1 VSNRR
6 RNLFILAF
14 VVLLMIG
21 SGIVVATKKTTLG
34 LDLKG
39 GTELIF
45 QARPTPQNPSIDGAD
60 IDRAIEII
68 RERTDAFGVSEPE
81 ISRIGSDSIRVGLP
95 EVDNAA
101 RASEE
106 VGQTAQLQLYDWEP
120 NVILNPAKTNVP
132 RSESSFSRLYDA
144 VQLASQQ
151 EPNCFEEKCTTSGPQ
166 YYLFNSQTHAW
177 IAGPTDTEQDLFA
190 QLRGQMQPPNSE
202 IIAVPQGTVVV
213 QKEGVDGA
221 PAPDNPNDP
230 GAQWFVVRDR
240 PSLSGTDITDPKAS
254 FDQFDQPN
262 VTFNFTDQGR
272 EAFAETTREIAQR
285 GLQNAPAGV
294 AGNSQAADAYS
305 GHFAIVL
312 DGQIKSR
319 PIVNFVEN
327 PDGISGDTGAEIN
340 GLQLQ
345 ESQDLAEIL
354 QIGALPVDLT
364 QISSSTVSATLG
376 QEALDQG
383 LKAGIV
389 GLILV
394 ALFLLAYYRFLGFV
408 AVVGLAI
415 YGLIFFALI
424 KLIPITLTLPGIAG
438 LILTIGVAA
447 DANVVIFE
455 RIKEEARGGK
465 SMLSAIATGYR
476 RGIATIID
484 ANVITLITAFILFA
498 LATANV
504 KGFAFTLG
512 VGTIAS
518 LFTAVVFTQAF
529 LGLFGRAR
537 FIRSPAVL
545 GASPEQRVRWH
556 FDFSRA
562 SKYFF
567 SLSGCILLVGALAFA
582 TKQLNLGIDFEGGSR
597 ITVGLQEQ
605 ASVDDVRTTVEDAG
619 IDTPEITEASNAQL
633 GTNVFQ
639 IDSKANPEEVQS
651 VQPALESQYG
661 IVENGFNATTVGA
674 TFGEQVARS
683 AVYAIVFSL
692 LVICGYV
699 AFRFEPKY
707 AVPVII
713 AVVHDILITGG
724 VYSLTGR
731 EVTSGTVAAF
741 LTILG
746 YSLYDT
752 VIVFDRIRENVPRLP
767 RATFSQIV
775 NRSMSEVLTRSL
787 ITGLS
792 SVFLV
797 TVLYIFGGA
806 TLRDFAFA
814 MMVGLLSGTY
824 SSIFIASPV
833 LTHWKER
840 EPAYRRRRERIE
852 EQMGRVPAFPE
863 ENVVA
868 RVEGGPEEPVRAETP
883 VPAAPAP
890 SRSQVPGVIP
900 EPPGPVPPPPEPEPA
915 EPPAPEPPEPEPV
928 EPERAEPPAPEPVG
942 APREGGSDGGDG
954 QPSTGDGA
962 GEAGG
967 DGAEAAKRERP
978 ELSEASAA
986 ALRRV
991 REQQSGG
998 RRQRRRKKHGR
1009 NR

>member
-6 RNLFILAF
+6 RNIFILAF
-14 VVLLMIG
+14 VVLLMVG
-21 SGIVVATKKTTLG
+21 SGIVIATKKTTLG

-45 QARPTPQNPSIDGAD
+45 QARPTPQNPTIDGSD

-68 RERTDAFGVSEPE
+68 RKRTDAFGVSEPE
-81 ISRIGSDSIRVGLP
+81 ISRVGSDSIRVGLP
-95 EVDNAA
+95 DVDNATT
-101 RASEE
+101 ASEQ
-106 VGQTAQLQLYDWEP
+106 VGQTAQLYFYDWEP
-120 NVILNPAKTNVP
+120 NVIPNPAKTNVP
-132 RSESSFSRLYDA
+132 RSESSFGRLYDA
-144 VQLASQQ
+144 VTLASQQ
-151 EPNCFEEKCTTSGPQ
+151 QPNCFENKCTTSGPQ
-166 YYLFNSQTHAW
+166 YYLFNSQTHQW
-177 IAGPTDTEQDLFA
+177 IAGPTDKQKDLFSE
-190 QLRGQMQPPNSE
+190 LPGQKQPPNSE
-202 IIAVPQGTVVV
+202 ILAVPQGTVVV
-213 QKEGVDGA
+213 EKEGAGGE
-221 PAPDNPNDP
+221 PAPSNPNDP
-230 GAQWFVVRDR
+230 SAEWFVLRDR
-240 PSLSGTDITDPKAS
+240 PALSGTEITDPKPS
-254 FDQFDQPN
+254 FDQFNQPT
-262 VTFNFTDQGR
+262 VTFNFTDTGR
-272 EAFAETTREIAQR
+272 EAFQNVTRAIAQR
-285 GLQNAPAGV
+285 GLQNAPPGV
-294 AGNSQAADAYS
+294 AGNSQLADQYS

-312 DGQIKSR
+312 DEQVKSR
-319 PIVNFVEN
+319 PIINFVEN
-327 PDGISGDTGAEIN
+327 PDGIDGRTGAEIN
-340 GLQLQ
+340 GLSLD
-345 ESQDLAEIL
+345 ESQNLAKIL
-354 QIGALPVDLT
+354 QFGALPVDLT

-394 ALFLLAYYRFLGFV
+394 CLFLLAYYRFLGFV

-415 YGLIFFALI
+415 YGLFFFALI

-465 SMLSAIATGYR
+465 SMLSAIAVGYR

-518 LFTAVVFTQAF
+518 LFTAGVFTQAF

-537 FIRSPAVL
+537 FMRSPAAL
-545 GASPEQRVRWH
+545 GAGEQRVRWH
-556 FDFSRA
+556 FDFSSA

-567 SLSGCILLVGALAFA
+567 TLSGVILLIGAVSFA
-582 TKQLNLGIDFEGGSR
+582 SKQLNLGIDFDGGSR
-597 ITVGLQEQ
+597 ITAGLQKP
-605 ASVDDVRTTVEDAG
+605 ATVDDVRSTVESAG
-619 IDTPEITEASNAQL
+619 IDDAEITKATNKEL

-639 IDSKANPEEVQS
+639 IDSKASPEEVQG
-651 VQPALESQYG
+651 VQPALQSQYG
-661 IVENGFNATTVGA
+661 IVPNGFNSTTVGP

-692 LVICGYV
+692 LVICAYV

-713 AVVHDILITGG
+713 AVFHDILITGG

-797 TVLYIFGGA
+797 TVLLIFGGA
-806 TLRDFAFA
+806 TLKDFAFA
-814 MMVGLLSGTY
+814 MMVGLASGTY

-852 EQMGRVPAFPE
+852 EQMGYVPAFPE

-883 VPAAPAP
+883 VPAGPPP
-890 SRSQVPGVIP
+890 SRSQVPGVLP
-900 EPPGPVPPPPEPEPA
+900 EPPGPVPPPPAPPEPEREP
-915 EPPAPEPPEPEPV
+915 EPPAP
-928 EPERAEPPAPEPVG
+928 VG
-942 APREGGSDGGDG
+942 APLEREPSGGDG
-954 QPSTGDGA
+954 GPGSAGDGKP
-962 GEAGG
+962 
-967 DGAEAAKRERP
+967 DGADEETGKPAQP

-991 REQQSGG
+991 RQQGGG

>member
-6 RNLFILAF
+6 RNLFVLIF
-14 VVLLMIG
+14 VALLVIG
-21 SGIVVATKKTTLG
+21 SGIVIATEKTTLG

-45 QARPTPQNPSIDGAD
+45 QARPTPQNPSIDGSD
-60 IDRAIEII
+60 MDRAIEII
-68 RERTDAFGVSEPE
+68 RKRTDAFGVSEPE
-81 ISRIGSDSIRVGLP
+81 ISRLGSDSIRVGLP
-95 EVDNAA
+95 DVSNAS
-101 RASEE
+101 RASDE
-106 VGQTAQLQLYDWEP
+106 VGQTAQLYFYDWEP
-120 NVILNPAKTNVP
+120 NVIPDPAKTNVP
-132 RSESSFSRLYDA
+132 QGESFFDRYYDA
-144 VQLASQQ
+144 VKLAAQQ
-151 EPNCFEEKCTTSGPQ
+151 PPECFQNKCTTSGPR

-177 IAGPTDTEQDLFA
+177 IAGPAETKKDLFSE
-190 QLRGQMQPPNSE
+190 LPGQKQPPKSQ
-202 IIAVPQGTVVV
+202 ILTVPQGTLVV
-213 QKEGVDGA
+213 QKE
-221 PAPDNPNDP
+221 PAQGDEQVSDPNSPDAN
-230 GAQWFVVRDR
+230 WFVIKDR
-240 PSLSGTDITDPKAS
+240 PALSGTDITDPKAS
-254 FDQFDQPN
+254 FDQFNQPD
-262 VTFNFTDQGR
+262 VTFGFTGQGR
-272 EAFAETTREIAQR
+272 DEFSSVTKTIAER
-285 GLQNAPAGV
+285 GLQNAPPGV
-294 AGNSQAADAYS
+294 AGNSQVADQYS
-305 GHFAIVL
+305 GHFAVVL
-312 DGQIKSR
+312 DQQIKSR

-327 PDGISGDTGAEIN
+327 PSGIDGRTGAEIN
-340 GLQLQ
+340 GLGLG
-345 ESQDLAEIL
+345 ESQDLAKIL
-354 QIGALPVDLT
+354 QFGALPVTLT

-376 QEALDQG
+376 QQALHQG

-389 GLILV
+389 GLIMV
-394 ALFLLAYYRFLGFV
+394 CLFLLAYYRFLGFV

-415 YGLIFFALI
+415 YGVFFFALI

-447 DANVVIFE
+447 DANIVIFE

-465 SMLSAIATGYR
+465 SMLSAISAGYR
-476 RGIATIID
+476 RGIATIVD

-498 LATANV
+498 LATSNV

-537 FIRSPAVL
+537 FMRSPAAL
-545 GASPEQRVRWH
+545 GARTEQRVRWH

-567 SLSGCILLVGALAFA
+567 SLSGCILLVGALSFA
-582 TKQLNLGIDFEGGSR
+582 TKQLHLGIDFEGGSR
-597 ITVGLQEQ
+597 ITVGLEKAATVNQVRDT
-605 ASVDDVRTTVEDAG
+605 VDAAG
-619 IDTPEITEASNAQL
+619 ITDAEITKATNKEL
-633 GTNVFQ
+633 GTNVFE
-639 IDSKANPEEVQS
+639 IDSKASPQDVQA
-651 VQPALESQYG
+651 VQPALQNQYG
-661 IVENGFNATTVGA
+661 IVSNGFNATTVGP
-674 TFGEQVARS
+674 TFGQQVAKS
-683 AVYAIVFSL
+683 AVEAIIFSL
-692 LVICGYV
+692 LVIAAYV

-707 AVPVII
+707 AVPVMI
-713 AVVHDILITGG
+713 AVAHDILITGG

-752 VIVFDRIRENVPRLP
+752 VIVFDRVRENVPRLP

-787 ITGLS
+787 ITGLA

-797 TVLYIFGGA
+797 TVLFIFGGA
-806 TLRDFAFA
+806 TLKDFAFA
-814 MMVGLLSGTY
+814 MMVGLASGTY

-852 EQMGRVPAFPE
+852 EQMGGVVPAFPE
-863 ENVVA
+863 GNLIQ
-868 RVEGGPEEPVRAETP
+868 RVEDGVEEPVQAEMPPEP
-883 VPAAPAP
+883 VTAAPAP
-890 SRSQVPGVIP
+890 SRSQVPGVVP
-900 EPPGPVPPPPEPEPA
+900 EPPGPVAPPPPAQPEPRQ
-915 EPPAPEPPEPEPV
+915 PPEPS
-928 EPERAEPPAPEPVG
+928 APVG
-942 APREGGSDGGDG
+942 SPDGGDG
-954 QPSTGDGA
+954 QGEPGDGA
-962 GEAGG
+962 SG
-967 DGAEAAKRERP
+967 DGGEGQAQPERP

-998 RRQRRRKKHGR
+998 RRQRRRRKHGR

>member
-14 VVLLMIG
+14 VALLIVA

-34 LDLKG
+34 LDLQG

-45 QARPTPQNPSIDGAD
+45 QARPTPQNPTIDGSD

-68 RERTDAFGVSEPE
+68 RKRTDAFGVAEPE
-81 ISRIGSDSIRVGLP
+81 ISRVGSDSIRVGLP
-95 EVDNAA
+95 NVSNATT
-101 RASEE
+101 ASEQ
-106 VGQTAQLQLYDWEP
+106 VGQTAQLYFYDWEP
-120 NVILNPAKTNVP
+120 NVIANPAKTNVP
-132 RSESSFSRLYDA
+132 RSESSFGRLYDA
-144 VQLASQQ
+144 IQLASQQ
-151 EPNCFEEKCTTSGPQ
+151 PSECFENKCTTSGPQ
-166 YYLFNSQTHAW
+166 YYLFNSQTHQW
-177 IAGPTDTEQDLFA
+177 VAGPTDKRKDLFA
-190 QLRGQMQPPNSE
+190 ELPGQKQPPNTQILS
-202 IIAVPQGTVVV
+202 VPQGTLVVE
-213 QKEGVDGA
+213 KEGTNGQAA
-221 PAPDNPNDP
+221 PSNPNDP
-230 GAQWFVVRDR
+230 SAQWFVIRDR
-240 PSLSGTDITDPKAS
+240 PALSGTDITDPKPS
-254 FDQFDQPN
+254 FDQLNQPT
-262 VTFNFTDQGR
+262 VTFNFTDTGR
-272 EAFAETTREIAQR
+272 EEFSNVTKAIAQR
-285 GLQNAPAGV
+285 GLQNAPPGV
-294 AGNSQAADAYS
+294 AGNSQLADQYS

-312 DGQIKSR
+312 DQQIKSR
-319 PIVNFVEN
+319 PIINFVEN
-327 PDGISGDTGAEIN
+327 PNGIDGRTGAEIN
-340 GLQLQ
+340 GLSLD
-345 ESQDLAEIL
+345 ESQNLAKIL
-354 QIGALPVDLT
+354 QFGALPVDLT

-383 LKAGIV
+383 LKAGVV

-394 ALFLLAYYRFLGFV
+394 CLFLLAYYRFLGFV
-408 AVVGLAI
+408 AVLGLAI

-447 DANVVIFE
+447 DANIVIFE

-465 SMLSAIATGYR
+465 SMLSAISAGYR

-512 VGTIAS
+512 VGTIVS
-518 LFTAVVFTQAF
+518 LLTAVLFTQAF
-529 LGLFGRAR
+529 LGLFGRSG
-537 FIRSPAVL
+537 FLRSPAVL
-545 GASPEQRVRWH
+545 GAGEQRVRWH

-567 SLSGCILLVGALAFA
+567 TLSGVILLIGATSFA

-597 ITVGLQEQ
+597 ITVGLEKP
-605 ASVDDVRTTVEDAG
+605 ATVDQVRSTVEGAG
-619 IDTPEITEASNAQL
+619 INDAEITKASNKQL
-633 GTNVFQ
+633 GTNVFE
-639 IDSKANPEEVQS
+639 IDSKANPEEIQG
-651 VQPALESQYG
+651 VQPALQSQYG
-661 IVENGFNATTVGA
+661 IVQNGFNATTVGP
-674 TFGEQVARS
+674 TFGTQVAKS
-683 AVYAIVFSL
+683 AIYAIIFSL

-699 AFRFEPKY
+699 ALRFEPKY

-713 AVVHDILITGG
+713 ALFHDVLISGG

-752 VIVFDRIRENVPRLP
+752 VIVFDRVRENVPRLP

-775 NRSMSEVLTRSL
+775 NRSMSEILTRSL

-797 TVLYIFGGA
+797 TVLFIFGGA
-806 TLRDFAFA
+806 TLKDFAFA
-814 MMVGLLSGTY
+814 MMVGLASGTY

-852 EQMGRVPAFPE
+852 EQMGYVPAFPE

-868 RVEGGPEEPVRAETP
+868 RTEGGPEEPVRAETP
-883 VPAAPAP
+883 VPAAPVP
-890 SRSQVPGVIP
+890 SRSQVPGVLP
-900 EPPGPVPPPPEPEPA
+900 EPPGPVPPPPAPEREPERPP
-915 EPPAPEPPEPEPV
+915 EPPAP
-928 EPERAEPPAPEPVG
+928 VG
-942 APREGGSDGGDG
+942 APMEGEPDGGDG
-954 QPSTGDGA
+954 APRT
-962 GEAGG
+962 GG
-967 DGAEAAKRERP
+967 DGQRDGGDRQGDGGDEDAGPDRP

-991 REQQSGG
+991 REQQGGG
-998 RRQRRRKKHGR
+998 RRQRRRRKHGR

>member
-6 RNLFILAF
+6 RNIFILAF
-14 VVLLMIG
+14 VALLVIG
-21 SGIVVATKKTTLG
+21 SGIVVASKKTTLG

-45 QARPTPQNPSIDGAD
+45 QARPTPQNPSIDGSD

-68 RERTDAFGVSEPE
+68 RKRTDAFGVSEPE
-81 ISRIGSDSIRVGLP
+81 ISRVGSDSIRVGLP
-95 EVDNAA
+95 DVSNATT
-101 RASEE
+101 ASQQ
-106 VGQTAQLQLYDWEP
+106 VGQTAQLYFYDWEP
-120 NVILNPAKTNVP
+120 NVIPNPAKTNVP
-132 RSESSFSRLYDA
+132 RSESTFGRLYDA
-144 VQLASQQ
+144 VKLASQQ
-151 EPNCFEEKCTTSGPQ
+151 QPNCFENKCTTAGPR
-166 YYLFNSQTHAW
+166 YYLFNSQTHQY
-177 IAGPTDTEQDLFA
+177 IAGPTETPKDLFSE
-190 QLRGQMQPPNSE
+190 LPGQKRPPNSE
-202 IIAVPQGTVVV
+202 ILTVPQGTVVV
-213 QKEGVDGA
+213 EKEGLNGNA
-221 PAPDNPNDP
+221 APDNPNDP
-230 GAQWFVVRDR
+230 SAEWFVIRDR
-240 PSLSGTDITDPKAS
+240 PALSGTDITDPKPS
-254 FDQFDQPN
+254 FDQFDQPI
-262 VTFNFTDQGR
+262 VTFNFTDTGR
-272 EAFAETTREIAQR
+272 TEFSDVTKAIAQR
-285 GLQNAPAGV
+285 GLQNAPPGV
-294 AGNSQAADAYS
+294 AGNSQLADQYS

-312 DGQIKSR
+312 DQQIKSR

-327 PDGISGDTGAEIN
+327 PNGIDGRTGAEIN
-340 GLQLQ
+340 GLSLD
-345 ESQDLAEIL
+345 ESQNLAKIL
-354 QIGALPVDLT
+354 QFGALPVDLT

-376 QEALDQG
+376 QQALDQG

-394 ALFLLAYYRFLGFV
+394 CLFLLVYYRFLGFV

-415 YGLIFFALI
+415 YGLLFFALI

-447 DANVVIFE
+447 DANIVIFE

-465 SMLSAIATGYR
+465 SMLSAISAGYR
-476 RGIATIID
+476 RGIATIVD

-529 LGLFGRAR
+529 LGLFGRAH
-537 FIRSPAVL
+537 FLRSPAAL
-545 GASPEQRVRWH
+545 GAREQRFKWR
-556 FDFSRA
+556 FDFSKA
-562 SKYFF
+562 SRYFF
-567 SLSGCILLVGALAFA
+567 TLSGCILLIGAISFA

-597 ITVGLQEQ
+597 ITVGLQQ
-605 ASVDDVRTTVEDAG
+605 AASVNDVRSTVDSAG
-619 IDTPEITEASNAQL
+619 ISDAEITKATNKQL
-633 GTNVFQ
+633 GTNVFE
-639 IDSKANPEEVQS
+639 IDSKASPEEIQG
-651 VQPALESQYG
+651 VQPALQSKYG
-661 IVENGFNATTVGA
+661 IVPNGFNSTTVGP
-674 TFGEQVARS
+674 TFGQQVARS
-683 AVYAIVFSL
+683 AIEAIIFSL
-692 LVICGYV
+692 LVICAYV

-713 AVVHDILITGG
+713 ALIHDILITGG

-787 ITGLS
+787 ITGLA

-797 TVLYIFGGA
+797 TVLFIFGGA
-806 TLRDFAFA
+806 TLKDFAFA
-814 MMVGLLSGTY
+814 MMVGLASGTY

-840 EPAYRRRRERIE
+840 EPAYRRRRERIA
-852 EQMGRVPAFPE
+852 EQMRGVVPAFPE
-863 ENVVA
+863 DNVIA
-868 RVEGGPEEPVRAETP
+868 RVEGGPEEEEEAAREPVA
-883 VPAAPAP
+883 PAAPAP
-890 SRSQVPGVIP
+890 SRSQVPGVVP
-900 EPPGPVPPPPEPEPA
+900 EPPGPVAP
-915 EPPAPEPPEPEPV
+915 PPAPTERPE
-928 EPERAEPPAPEPVG
+928 APTPVG
-942 APREGGSDGGDG
+942 APSRRDPGPDGGDG
-954 QPSTGDGA
+954 ATGDGA
-962 GEAGG
+962 DGEAAPDGNG
-967 DGAEAAKRERP
+967 GAEQPERP

-991 REQQSGG
+991 REQQGGG

>member
-1 VSNRR
+1 V
-6 RNLFILAF
+6 
-14 VVLLMIG
+14 
-21 SGIVVATKKTTLG
+21 TTN
-34 LDLKG
+34 K
-39 GTELIF
+39 
-45 QARPTPQNPSIDGAD
+45 
-60 IDRAIEII
+60 
-68 RERTDAFGVSEPE
+68 
-81 ISRIGSDSIRVGLP
+81 
-95 EVDNAA
+95 A
-101 RASEE
+101 RA
-106 VGQTAQLQLYDWEP
+106 DRDF
-120 NVILNPAKTNVP
+120 P
-132 RSESSFSRLYDA
+132 RYYDA
-144 VQLASQQ
+144 VKFASQQ
-151 EPNCFEEKCTTSGPQ
+151 QPECFENKCTTSGPQ
-166 YYLFNSQTHAW
+166 FYLFNSQTHAW
-177 IAGPTDTEQDLFA
+177 IAGPTEVQRDLFSE
-190 QLRGQMQPPNSE
+190 LPGQKQPPNTQVLS
-202 IIAVPQGTVVV
+202 VPQGTLVV
-213 QKEGVDGA
+213 QQE
-221 PAPDNPNDP
+221 PAQGEEQTDDPN
-230 GAQWFVVRDR
+230 AAAWFVIRDR
-240 PSLSGTDITDPKAS
+240 PALSGTDIKDPKAS

-262 VTFNFTDQGR
+262 VTFNFSDQGR
-272 EAFAETTREIAQR
+272 QEFADTTRAIAQR
-285 GLQNAPAGV
+285 GLQSAPPGV

-312 DGQIKSR
+312 DTQIKSR
-319 PIVNFVEN
+319 PIVNFVDN
-327 PDGISGDTGAEIN
+327 PDGINGSQGAEIN
-340 GLQLQ
+340 GLTTG

-354 QIGALPVDLT
+354 QIGALPVTLT

-389 GLILV
+389 GLIFV
-394 ALFLLAYYRFLGFV
+394 CLFLLAYYRFLGLV
-408 AVVGLAI
+408 AVIGLAI

-447 DANVVIFE
+447 DANIVIFE

-465 SMLSAIATGYR
+465 SMLSAIAAGYR

-498 LATANV
+498 LATSNV

-537 FIRSPAVL
+537 FMRSPAAL
-545 GASPEQRVRWH
+545 GAHAEQRVRWH

-562 SKYFF
+562 SKWFF
-567 SLSGCILLVGALAFA
+567 TLSGCILLIGSIAFA

-597 ITVGLQEQ
+597 ITVGLQK
-605 ASVDDVRTTVEDAG
+605 ATNVGDVRTTVEGAG
-619 IDTPEITEASNAQL
+619 INDAEITKASNKQL
-633 GTNVFQ
+633 GTNVFE
-639 IDSKANPEEVQS
+639 IDSKASPEEVQS
-651 VQPALESQYG
+651 VQPALQSKYG
-661 IVENGFNATTVGA
+661 IVPNGFDATTVGP
-674 TFGEQVARS
+674 TFGQQVARS
-683 AVYAIVFSL
+683 AIEAIIFSL
-692 LVICGYV
+692 LVITGYV

-713 AVVHDILITGG
+713 AVIHDVLITGG

-797 TVLYIFGGA
+797 TVLFIFGGA
-806 TLRDFAFA
+806 TLQDFAFA
-814 MMVGLLSGTY
+814 MMIGLLSGTY

-868 RVEGGPEEPVRAETP
+868 RTEGGPEEPIQAETP

-890 SRSQVPGVIP
+890 SRSQVPGVVP
-900 EPPGPVPPPPEPEPA
+900 ERTGTVPPPPEPEPVQPPA
-915 EPPAPEPPEPEPV
+915 AVPPEPPA
-928 EPERAEPPAPEPVG
+928 PVG
-942 APREGGSDGGDG
+942 APREGGPDDGDG
-954 QPSTGDGA
+954 QPADGDGA
-962 GEAGG
+962 AASEA
-967 DGAEAAKRERP
+967 DGAASAERERP

>member
-6 RNLFILAF
+6 RNIFVLAF
-14 VVLLMIG
+14 VALLILG
-21 SGIVVATKKTTLG
+21 SGIVIATKKTTLG

-45 QARPTPQNPSIDGAD
+45 QARPTPQNPTIDSAD
-60 IDRAIEII
+60 MERAIEII
-68 RERTDAFGVSEPE
+68 RKRTDAFGVSEPE

-95 EVDNAA
+95 DVSNAA
-101 RASEE
+101 NASKQ
-106 VGQTAQLQLYDWEP
+106 VGETAQMYFYDWEP
-120 NVILNPAKTNVP
+120 NVIPNPAKTNVP
-132 RSESSFSRLYDA
+132 NGESSFSRLYDA
-144 VQLASQQ
+144 VKLASKQTP
-151 EPNCFEEKCTTSGPQ
+151 ECFQNKCTTTGPK

-177 IAGPTDTEQDLFA
+177 IAGPADSTKDLFSELKN
-190 QLRGQMQPPNSE
+190 QKQPPNSDV
-202 IIAVPQGTVVV
+202 IAVPQGTLVV
-213 QKEGVDGA
+213 QKE
-221 PAPDNPNDP
+221 PDP
-230 GAQWFVVRDR
+230 GQSQTDNKNSPAAQWFVIRDR
-240 PSLSGTDITDPKAS
+240 PALSGTDITDPKAN
-254 FDQFDQPN
+254 FDQFNQPD
-262 VTFNFTDQGR
+262 VTFSFSGNGR
-272 EAFAETTREIAQR
+272 QEFSDVTKAIAQR
-285 GLQNAPAGV
+285 GLQNAPPGV
-294 AGNSQAADAYS
+294 AGNSSLADQYS
-305 GHFAIVL
+305 GHFAVVL
-312 DGQIKSR
+312 DQQIKSR
-319 PIVNFVEN
+319 PIVNFVDN
-327 PDGISGDTGAEIN
+327 PNGIDGRTGAEIN
-340 GLQLQ
+340 GLTQQ
-345 ESQDLAEIL
+345 ESNDLAQIL

-376 QEALDQG
+376 QQALNQG

-389 GLILV
+389 GLVLV
-394 ALFLLAYYRFLGFV
+394 CLFLLIYYRFLGFV

-415 YGLIFFALI
+415 YGVLFFALI

-447 DANVVIFE
+447 DANIVIFE

-465 SMLSAIATGYR
+465 SMLSAISAGYR
-476 RGIATIID
+476 KGIATIVD

-498 LATANV
+498 LATSNV

-529 LGLFGRAR
+529 LGLFGRAH
-537 FIRSPAVL
+537 FLRSPKLL
-545 GASPEQRVRWH
+545 GARENYHHWR

-562 SKYFF
+562 SRYFF
-567 SLSGCILLVGALAFA
+567 SLSGCILLIGAISFA
-582 TKQLNLGIDFEGGSR
+582 TKQLNLGIDFKGGSR
-597 ITVGLQEQ
+597 ITVGLAKQTT
-605 ASVDDVRTTVEDAG
+605 VGDVRSTVNSAG
-619 IDTPEITEASNAQL
+619 ISDAQITKASNKEL
-633 GTNVFQ
+633 GTNVFE
-639 IDSKANPEEVQS
+639 IDSKAKPDEIQK
-651 VQPALESQYG
+651 VQPALQSAYG
-661 IVENGFNATTVGA
+661 IVPNGFNATTVGP
-674 TFGEQVARS
+674 TFGQQVANS
-683 AVYAIVFSL
+683 AIEAIIFSL
-692 LVICGYV
+692 LVICAYV

-713 AVVHDILITGG
+713 ALLHDILITGG

-752 VIVFDRIRENVPRLP
+752 VIVFDRVRENVPRLP
-767 RATFSQIV
+767 RASFSQIV

-797 TVLYIFGGA
+797 TVLFIFGGA
-806 TLRDFAFA
+806 TLKDFAFA
-814 MMVGLLSGTY
+814 MMVGLASGTY

-852 EQMGRVPAFPE
+852 EQMGGVVPAFPE

-868 RVEGGPEEPVRAETP
+868 RVDGGEEPVHAETP

-890 SRSQVPGVIP
+890 SRTDAPAPAQSQVPGVVP
-900 EPPGPVPPPPEPEPA
+900 EQPGPVAPPPAPA
-915 EPPAPEPPEPEPV
+915 PSEPPAP
-928 EPERAEPPAPEPVG
+928 VG
-942 APREGGSDGGDG
+942 ADGGDG
-954 QPSTGDGA
+954 AGNEGQPTGDGEPA
-962 GEAGG
+962 QSGNG
-967 DGAEAAKRERP
+967 GAEQQQKP

-991 REQQSGG
+991 REQGG
-998 RRQRRRKKHGR
+998 SRKRRRKHGR